1 MSKVEYRSRRENN
14 AKSLKQAV
22 GDGLMIEK
30 ETYQMP
36 HEIENAKRQGKYE
49 NIRIKGKTAEYKSLP
64 GSSSQTPPNPL
75 TLTATSGST
84 VDQHHYHSSSIYCDP
99 RRTAFSYNNLSY
111 PSPPSYHSRPS
122 TVSSSVLPWQTQ
134 DTGDPQAHAYS
145 ISSNPHTHSAQPSH
159 LHPHQHPHPH
169 LHQHPHPHPHV
180 HAHPYPHSDVHHRL
194 QYPIS
199 SFQSSTPGYDHSNF
213 YYPPTVPLPLAT
225 LYSYSLWVGILYLLL
240 H

>member
-1 MSKVEYRSRRENN
+1 
-14 AKSLKQAV
+14 
-22 GDGLMIEK
+22 
-30 ETYQMP
+30 MP

-99 RRTAFSYNNLSY
+99 RRTVFSYNNLSY

-145 ISSNPHTHSAQPSH
+145 ISSNPHTHSAQCIRINIRIRICIKICINICIH
-159 LHPHQHPHPH
+159 MYMNIHIHIQMCIIVCNILFH
-169 LHQHPHPHPHV
+169 
-180 HAHPYPHSDVHHRL
+180 
-194 QYPIS
+194 
-199 SFQSSTPGYDHSNF
+199 HSN
-213 YYPPTVPLPLAT
+213 
-225 LYSYSLWVGILYLLL
+225 LLL
-240 H
+240 QDMIIPIFIILPQYRCL